1 MSFDLNYY
9 LKPISELGVVGKKRE
24 AFYKRLVGNRYV
36 DLLWHLPNSLSFRQ
50 HVQSIF
56 EASEN
61 SLVTLEVDVE
71 MHHPNLRKR
80 TPYRIFVRD
89 LKNNRFELVFFNAYS
104 SFLQRAAPEGKRIA
118 VSGQLKRDK
127 LSDTIKFQMSH
138 PDFMGPVAEI
148 DKWVGAERVY
158 SLTAGIT
165 RGMLVQ
171 AVENVLKD
179 AYEIPE
185 WHADENMPSFLKALQ
200 LVHHPKTHEQL
211 GVRDPART
219 RLIMDEYLAYHLG
232 FILSMRK
239 NTAITDAGNSFEPN
253 LANQLIELLP
263 FQLTTAQQKVIAE
276 IRCDMQKSHQMVRLL
291 QGDVG
296 SGKTLVA
303 VIAAL
308 DAVDMGAQAAILVP
322 TEILA
327 RQHMAKI
334 QQFVETLGLKV
345 VLLIGREKGKTRE
358 QILGEIKNGAAHII
372 VGTHA
377 LLENQV
383 EFKNL
388 NLVVIDE
395 QHRFGVE
402 QRMRLSQKANAP
414 HILSMTATPIPR
426 TLMLAS
432 HGDMDVSVLDEKPS
446 GRKIIQTKVL
456 NVDRIEEVIEQLK
469 SVINQGRQIYW
480 VCPLIEESENSD
492 FAAAVARFE
501 NLKMVFNDQV
511 ELVHGKLKGPEKDAS
526 MQRFASGEAKIL
538 VATTVIEVG
547 VDVPNATIMVI
558 EHAQRFGL
566 AQLHQLRGRVG
577 RSDLQSYCLLLYGQP
592 LTFHARKR
600 LETMRDCHDGFKIA
614 EEDLKLRGGGE
625 IIGLKQ
631 SGIPKFR
638 FSDLVQD
645 DPNEALFLEELFA
658 KAHNMAKEIAAT
670 DPLLRSPKGLALRQL
685 LVLFEKDNAELL
697 RKSG

>member
-1 MSFDLNYY
+1 MSSDLDYY
-9 LKPISELGVVGKKRE
+9 LKPISDLNVVGKKRE

-36 DLLWHLPNSLSFRQ
+36 DLLWHLPNSLSFRS

-56 EASEN
+56 DASEN

-80 TPYRIFVRD
+80 TPYKIFVRD

-104 SFLQRAAPEGKRIA
+104 SFLQRVAPEGKRIA

-127 LSDTIKFQMSH
+127 LSDSMKLQMSH
-138 PDFMGPVAEI
+138 PDFMGPVAEMHNWI
-148 DKWVGAERVY
+148 GPERAY
-158 SLTAGIT
+158 GLTAGIT

-171 AVENVLKD
+171 AIENVFKD
-179 AYEIPE
+179 AKEISEWYETQ
-185 WHADENMPSFLKALQ
+185 DLPSFLNALKAA
-200 LVHHPKTHEQL
+200 HHPKTYEQL
-211 GVRDPART
+211 SSRDPARQ

-232 FILSMRK
+232 FILSARK
-239 NTAITDAGNSFEPN
+239 ASAITDSDSDFIPK
-253 LANQLIELLP
+253 LANALIKLLP
-263 FQLTTAQQKVIAE
+263 FDLTAAQQKVIAE
-276 IRCDMQKSHQMVRLL
+276 IRHDMKKSQQMVRLL

-296 SGKTLVA
+296 SGKTMVA
-303 VIAAL
+303 VMAAL
-308 DAVDMGAQAAILVP
+308 DAVDMGTQAAILVP

-334 QQFVETLGLKV
+334 QGFVEPLGLKV
-345 VLLIGREKGKTRE
+345 VLLTGREKGKARE
-358 QILGEIKNGAAHII
+358 KILSAIQNGEAHII

-377 LLENQV
+377 LLESQV

-388 NLVVIDE
+388 GLIVIDE

-402 QRMRLSQKANAP
+402 QRMRLSQQAKAP
-414 HILSMTATPIPR
+414 HVLSMTATPIPR

-432 HGDMDVSVLDEKPS
+432 HGDMDVSILDEKPQ

-456 NVDRIEEVIEQLK
+456 SVDRLEEVIEQLK
-469 SVINQGRQIYW
+469 VVIAQGRQVYW

-501 NLKMVFNDQV
+501 NLKSVFDNQV
-511 ELVHGKLKGPEKDAS
+511 ELVHGKLKGPEKDAA
-526 MQRFASGEAKIL
+526 MQKFSSGEAKIL

-547 VDVPNATIMVI
+547 VDVPKATIMVI

-566 AQLHQLRGRVG
+566 SQLHQLRGRVG
-577 RSDLQSYCLLLYGQP
+577 RNDLQSYCLLLYGQP
-592 LTFHARKR
+592 LTFQARKR

-625 IIGLKQ
+625 IIGTKQ

-645 DPNEALFLEELFA
+645 DPAESLFLEELFA

-670 DPLLRSPKGLALRQL
+670 DPLLKSSRGLALKQL

>member
-1 MSFDLNYY
+1 MSSDLDYY
-9 LKPISELGVVGKKRE
+9 LKPISDLNVVGKKRE

-36 DLLWHLPNSLSFRQ
+36 DLLWHLPSSLSFRSY
-50 HVQSIF
+50 VQSIL

-61 SLVTLEVDVE
+61 STVTLEVDVE

-80 TPYRIFVRD
+80 TPYKIFVRD

-104 SFLQRAAPEGKRIA
+104 SFLQRVAPEGKRIA

-127 LSDTIKFQMSH
+127 LSDSIKLQMSH
-138 PDFMGPVAEI
+138 PDFMGPVAEMH
-148 DKWVGAERVY
+148 KWIGPERAY
-158 SLTAGIT
+158 GLTAGIT

-171 AVENVLKD
+171 AIENVFKD
-179 AYEIPE
+179 ATEINE
-185 WHADENMPSFLKALQ
+185 WHEAKHLPSFLSALKAA
-200 LVHHPKTHEQL
+200 HNPKTYEQL
-211 GVRDPART
+211 SARDPARQ

-232 FILSMRK
+232 FILSARK
-239 NTAITDAGNSFEPN
+239 AAAITDANGDFIPKF
-253 LANQLIELLP
+253 ANALIKLLP
-263 FQLTTAQQKVIAE
+263 FDLTAAQQKVIAE
-276 IRCDMQKSHQMVRLL
+276 IRHDMQKNHQMVRLL

-296 SGKTLVA
+296 SGKTMVA
-303 VIAAL
+303 VMAAL
-308 DAVDMGAQAAILVP
+308 DAVDIGTQAAILVP

-334 QQFVETLGLKV
+334 QSFIEPLGLKV
-345 VLLIGREKGKTRE
+345 VLLTGREKGKVRE
-358 QILGEIKNGAAHII
+358 QILAEIQSGMSHII

-383 EFKNL
+383 EFKSL
-388 NLVVIDE
+388 GLIVIDE

-402 QRMRLSQKANAP
+402 QRMRLSQKAKAP

-432 HGDMDVSVLDEKPS
+432 HGDMDVSVLDEKPQ

-456 NVDRIEEVIEQLK
+456 SVDRLEEVIDQLK
-469 SVINQGRQIYW
+469 GVIAQGRQVYW

-492 FAAAVARFE
+492 FVAAVARFE
-501 NLKMVFNDQV
+501 KLKTIFDNQV
-511 ELVHGKLKGPEKDAS
+511 ELIHGKLKGVEKDAA
-526 MQRFASGEAKIL
+526 MHKFASGEAKIL

-547 VDVPNATIMVI
+547 VDVPKATIIVI

-566 AQLHQLRGRVG
+566 SQLHQLRGRVG
-577 RSDLQSYCLLLYGQP
+577 RSDLQSFCLLLYGQP

-625 IIGLKQ
+625 IIGTKQ

-645 DPNEALFLEELFA
+645 DPVEALFLEELFA

-670 DPLLRSPKGLALRQL
+670 DPLLKSSRGLALKQL